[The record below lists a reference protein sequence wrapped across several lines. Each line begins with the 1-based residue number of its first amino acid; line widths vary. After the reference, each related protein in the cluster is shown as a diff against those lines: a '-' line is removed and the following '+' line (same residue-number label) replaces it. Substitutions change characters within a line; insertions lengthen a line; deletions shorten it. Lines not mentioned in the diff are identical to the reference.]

1 MKTIISYISII
12 ALFFSIGCSDLE
24 EELNDGIAEG
34 GNEDVDI
41 QQLLNGAYGNLR
53 DLQSQ
58 DNLMALTE
66 HPTDEMAG
74 PTRGRDWDDAGIW
87 RVLHRHTWTTAHAWI
102 NNVWRTTNRNA
113 YNAQQVLCSGATGSV
128 AAQATFLRVF
138 NDFLV
143 LDNFGKIPRRACNEN
158 LLNPP
163 TQLLTRADAPAV
175 LIAELEAVLGDLPAD
190 TEEPALATQNAA
202 RALLAKLYLN
212 KAVYEAT
219 DADGGAQ
226 EGPYNFA
233 AADMTKVV
241 EYVDAITGRSLD
253 VNYFDNFIPEN
264 GTESSENIFVSENTS
279 GAAAGNARAYW
290 FMTLHYNQN
299 PSGWNGFVA
308 LSDLYNRFEAGDQ
321 RRYAELPY
329 LEANES
335 GLNAGFLVG
344 LQTDENGEPLE
355 DRAGNPLVFTEDFNL
370 LETGDNLEVTGIRAI
385 KYPPDF
391 TTAGDAA
398 DNDFV
403 FLRYADALLMKAE
416 AIMRGGTSS
425 ETALDIVNQ
434 LRAIRGASQLTS
446 LSEQELLDERS
457 RELYWE
463 GWRRNDQIR
472 FNAFLGTWQEKPT
485 PSDKTRLLFPIPSE
499 AISTNPELEQNPGY

>member
-1 MKTIISYISII
+1 MKTLFSYILIIS
-12 ALFFSIGCSDLE
+12 LFLTFGCSDLE

-34 GNEDVDI
+34 PDADVDV

-58 DNLMALTE
+58 DNLLVLTE

-87 RVLHRHTWTTAHAWI
+87 RVLHRHSWTTAHAFI
-102 NNVWRTTNRNA
+102 NNAWRTLNRNA
-113 YNAQQVLCSGATGSV
+113 FNAQQVLCSGATGSV

-143 LDNFGKIPRRACNEN
+143 LDNFGKIPRRACDEN

-163 TQLLTRADAPAV
+163 SELLTRGEASAV
-175 LIAELEAVLGDLPAD
+175 LISELEAVLNDLPTD
-190 TEEPALATQNAA
+190 TDEPALATQNAA

-212 KAVYEAT
+212 KAVYAAT
-219 DADGGAQ
+219 DAEGGAE

-233 AADMTKVV
+233 AADMDKVIA
-241 EYVDAITGRSLD
+241 YVDGITGRNLD
-253 VNYFDNFIPEN
+253 ANYFDNFIPDN
-264 GTESSENIFVSENTS
+264 GNASDELIFVSQNTS
-279 GAAAGNARAYW
+279 GGAAGNARAYW

-308 LSDLYNRFEAGDQ
+308 LSDLYNRFEQGDQ
-321 RRYAELPY
+321 RLHTDLPY
-329 LEANES
+329 LASNGS
-335 GLNAGFLVG
+335 GLNAGLLVG
-344 LQTDENGEPLE
+344 QQYDVDGNPLE

-370 LETGDNLEVTGIRAI
+370 LETGSNLEVTGIRAI

-391 TTAGDAA
+391 TTEGDAP

-416 AIMRGGTSS
+416 AIMRGGTSG

-434 LRAIRGASQLTS
+434 LRTIRGASTLVS
-446 LSEQELLDERS
+446 LSEQDLLDERS

-463 GWRRNDQIR
+463 GWRRNDLVR
-472 FNAFLGTWQEKPT
+472 FNSFLGTWQEKPS